1 MQITSV
7 YSSSYKVSKLAYVRT
22 FVINVLS
29 KYIYVIRKREWIND
43 ESRQVVIFFLQG
55 NCMCLYMKLET
66 RLPIG
71 FPDIIEQQVRKLC
84 ILEIR

>member
-29 KYIYVIRKREWIND
+29 KYIYVIRKRERIND
-43 ESRQVVIFFLQG
+43 ESRQVVIFVFTRK
-55 NCMCLYMKLET
+55 LYVFIHET
-66 RLPIG
+66 RNETSSR
-71 FPDIIEQQVRKLC
+71 FSRHN
-84 ILEIR
+84 

>member
-29 KYIYVIRKREWIND
+29 KYIYVIRKRERIND
-43 ESRQVVIFFLQG
+43 ESRQVVIFVF
-55 NCMCLYMKLET
+55 T
-66 RLPIG
+66 R
-71 FPDIIEQQVRKLC
+71 
-84 ILEIR
+84 